1 MWKNLYKM
9 SVSVA
14 LAAVAFAPTAALA
27 QLPPLPTLPG
37 GPPPFAVRPPP
48 ILGAG
53 GPPLALRVGGQAIH
67 PGPVAVSPRAD
78 VAGPHGPSSIGGPTG
93 VPAGNRGATFGY
105 SHSRSFGYANR
116 GWRYAHT
123 RDYSVYG
130 RGNDDYADDG
140 CYYVYS
146 RNKRDLVCD

>member
-27 QLPPLPTLPG
+27 QLPPLPG

-53 GPPLALRVGGQAIH
+53 GPPPVPGGVGAAIR
-67 PGPVAVSPRAD
+67 PGPVAASPRAD
-78 VAGPHGPSSIGGPTG
+78 VAGPHGLSSIGGPEE
-93 VPAGNRGATFGY
+93 VRAGNRGVTLGH
-105 SHSRSFGYANR
+105 SHSGSFGYANH

-123 RDYSVYG
+123 TDYGVYDG
-130 RGNDDYADDG
+130 GNDDNADDG
-140 CYYVYS
+140 CYYVYR